1 MQWWMWCPLIGR
13 VHNTFANM
21 INMILH
27 DQHTH
32 PSTPNPHPYHPDV
45 DMHAYCT
52 GSGWTGR
59 LTWSVWI
66 QRKSTDFYLF
76 LHNSHFIPS
85 IQKTPFQTQLTTSA
99 TVCII
104 DNLSTHECGEGRST
118 LDKCKACLL
127 KLFVKIMSKVNEWCS
142 ILLKD
147 LLENLIQ

>member
-21 INMILH
+21 INMIMIN
-27 DQHTH
+27 
-32 PSTPNPHPYHPDV
+32 TPFYPQRTLLLFTSVV
-45 DMHAYCT
+45 DMHTALAVA
-52 GSGWTGR
+52 GLGDV
-59 LTWSVWI
+59 TWSVWI